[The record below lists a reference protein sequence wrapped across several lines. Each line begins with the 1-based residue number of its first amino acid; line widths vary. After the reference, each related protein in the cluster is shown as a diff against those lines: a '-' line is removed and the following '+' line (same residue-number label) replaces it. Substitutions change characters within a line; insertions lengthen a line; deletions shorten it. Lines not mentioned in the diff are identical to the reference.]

1 MRNLK
6 RALSLGLTAAMISG
20 LMVMGSSAASYAD
33 VTSEN
38 NVEAIEVLESV
49 GIMIGD
55 ENGNFNPD
63 QNVTRNEMAVIMSNL
78 MEYNVASYKDTS
90 PFTDVPSWAEPYVAA
105 CWTNGITAGYSDTI
119 YGGSDTVTTAQ
130 AALMLMKAL
139 GYFQYASDFGGDWQL
154 ATTRQ
159 GNAID
164 LFDGVDSGVTA
175 PMTRNDVAQLVLNT
189 LEAGTVTASTDGS
202 WSIGDVTIVNNVTY
216 NYVTSNSSYAESI
229 HSVKST
235 SSTSDADRYVVE
247 LGEQLYQGDLRLREG
262 TMDDFG
268 RPSRTWIYENSE
280 IGTYAEDADLTY
292 TAGVES
298 GEIYSDLGLGKN
310 IVADDVTVYVDGEDA
325 ASTAIR
331 RNNDTKLPASGNGV
345 LTEVFYDADD
355 NTAIITHVNT
365 WVGTIVKSVAETDDE
380 AAYVVVAPE
389 KEAPAG
395 FSGNEEFETDTE
407 FDDDQYVLY
416 TYSQS
421 SGEIESVTAAED
433 ASGLVTEAENTD
445 TNDTDKA
452 ALTIDGTRRTAS
464 VKVTGPEDLS
474 DISDGEEYIV
484 YLDSYGYVIYV
495 ERVDEIGDYALVLE
509 TASPSS
515 FIGNKAIMVF
525 TDGTYDIVDTDKN
538 YHDGKAED
546 RIDAGTIVTYRV
558 DEDGEYTLRPVAET
572 KASYTADSS
581 VFSMEND
588 KAGIKVDTFEDK
600 KPGTQTVTANSA
612 TTFVVRDPS
621 NLGLSSSAEDW
632 TVYTGIKNAPTIA
645 AGVGNNDGSVD
656 AGEHVDVYY
665 YCKSGNMVTVMFI
678 LPEALVKI
686 EDGIQNN
693 LFLSKE
699 SVSNL
704 IHNSDGDYFRY
715 DAVDNGELVTVKV
728 SENVTIND
736 KPVPGADA
744 VGDSFTS
751 CNHNPDCASYS
762 AHVKAT
768 LGGLFAGYTTD
779 KYGVITNLET
789 YNPEADGSDDGY
801 DADSDR
807 LQALQNIRGID
818 KVSKEYTVILNTYD
832 GDNDGTP
839 DGNVY
844 TITCDED
851 ATFYYVDEDGNIT
864 ESSYN
869 GVVIDN
875 NDIAYAVIEDYMV
888 QMLVIQEVKAP
899 TSTYGVKF
907 VNAADGDA
915 ATYAAY
921 TVNGKTIGASDVL
934 EVADKG
940 DDLYF
945 TIKPVDGYQ
954 IDSVSG
960 TGVVDLGN
968 GNYVVRNVKSPVTV
982 TVDVDAIPPETMDV
996 KINYM
1001 DGSTKIDS
1009 SNIQPFAAYVDG
1021 SGNVKSYSVIAEEN
1035 DYIVVGNKL
1044 YQVTET
1050 VTEAFQANGYK
1061 NVDVPVALV
1070 GVEET
1075 VITDQIPDALNISW
1089 ADGDK
1094 VTEKGVTYLK
1104 DNADTTA
1111 ALKSGVGT
1119 WSSAGVEYTAATV
1132 SVDAANE
1139 TINNLP
1145 ATTAYGYFKVTV
1157 TEAVDISKA
1166 GMPGHTVTA
1175 ALVDVNA
1182 VVDADGT
1189 ATVKINLTDDT
1200 KVSNARPITVTA
1212 TNGTASTTDTFSG
1225 NANTPVE
1232 ITVSLTDVTDDTVL
1246 NISLGPQA

>member
-33 VTSEN
+33 VTSED
-38 NVEAIEVLESV
+38 NVEAIEVLQTV
-49 GIMIGD
+49 GIMVGD
-55 ENGNFNPD
+55 ENGDFNPD

-105 CWTNGITAGYSDTI
+105 CWTNGITAGTSATT

-139 GYFQYASDFGGDWQL
+139 GYFQYSSDFGADWQL
-154 ATTRQ
+154 ATVRQ

-164 LFDGVDSGVTA
+164 LFNGVDSGVTA

-189 LEAGTVTASTDGS
+189 LEAGTVQASTDGS
-202 WSIGDVTIVNNVTY
+202 LTVGNVTIATGVQY
-216 NYVTSNSSYAESI
+216 NYVTSNASYASAI
-229 HSVKST
+229 D
-235 SSTSDADRYVVE
+235 SDRQTNNDGDLVSGYIVE

-280 IGTYAEDADLTY
+280 IGTYADDADLTY
-292 TAGVES
+292 TAKVES

-331 RNNDTKLPASGNGV
+331 RNSDTKLPDSGNGV

-389 KEAPAG
+389 KVAPAG
-395 FSGNEEFETDTE
+395 FSGNEEFETNTE

-538 YHDGKAED
+538 YHDGKVED
-546 RIDAGTIVTYRV
+546 QIAAGTIVTYRV

-678 LPEALVKI
+678 LPEELVKI

-807 LQALQNIRGID
+807 LQALQSTATQNTQGID
-818 KVSKEYTVILNTYD
+818 KVNKEYTILLGANF
-832 GDNDGTP
+832 
-839 DGNVY
+839 DGNNKVTGYDY

-875 NDIAYAVIEDYMV
+875 NDIAYAVIEDYMI

-899 TSTYGVKF
+899 TNVYGVKF
-907 VNAADGDA
+907 VPAAGDN
-915 ATYAAY
+915 YSQF
-921 TVNGKTIGASDVL
+921 TVDGKTIDASDVL

-968 GNYVVRNVKSPVTV
+968 GNYVVRNVKSLVTV
-982 TVDVDAIPPETMDV
+982 TVDVDAIPTAKM
-996 KINYM
+996 
-1001 DGSTKIDS
+1001 
-1009 SNIQPFAAYVDG
+1009 NIQARYELSNGTKVKTDPITPMAAEPNTNYVIVAEAGDAFVEDGVVYEVVDTVAVPFV
-1021 SGNVKSYSVIAEEN
+1021 
-1035 DYIVVGNKL
+1035 
-1044 YQVTET
+1044 
-1050 VTEAFQANGYK
+1050 ANSFA
-1061 NVDVPVALV
+1061 N
-1070 GVEET
+1070 
-1075 VITDQIPDALNISW
+1075 
-1089 ADGDK
+1089 
-1094 VTEKGVTYLK
+1094 
-1104 DNADTTA
+1104 
-1111 ALKSGVGT
+1111 
-1119 WSSAGVEYTAATV
+1119 ATV
-1132 SVDAANE
+1132 EVEILGAAKTAVDAAKPAGLNLTWTPGVAAADGIDYYAVGATATVAVDAGVGKWDSTGTDVT
-1139 TINNLP
+1139 TISNVAIGADGKVDNMP
-1145 ATTAYGYFKVTV
+1145 AETAYGYFKVEFMIDNSSFGGKTV
-1157 TEAVDISKA
+1157 TVDGDA
-1166 GMPGHTVTA
+1166 ATVGQK
-1175 ALVDVNA
+1175 A
-1182 VVDADGT
+1182 VVYLQSGDSVLVAATGGTWDGGT
-1189 ATVKINLTDDT
+1189 SYTIVSSDSNFAVSERSVSGSTCTVKI
-1200 KVSNARPITVTA
+1200 TA
-1212 TNGTASTTDTFSG
+1212 PTLTTDPSVVTL
-1225 NANTPVE
+1225 TVE
-1232 ITVSLTDVTDDTVL
+1232 V
-1246 NISLGPQA
+1246 QA

>member
-33 VTSEN
+33 VTSED
-38 NVEAIEVLESV
+38 NVEAIEVLQAV
-49 GIMIGD
+49 GIMVGD
-55 ENGNFNPD
+55 ENGDFNPD

-78 MEYNVASYKDTS
+78 MEYNVASYKNTS

-105 CWTNGITAGYSDTI
+105 CWTNGITAGYSSTI

-139 GYFQYASDFGGDWQL
+139 GYFQYASDFGADWQL
-154 ATTRQ
+154 ATVKQ

-164 LFDGVDSGVTA
+164 LFMGVDSGVTQA
-175 PMTRNDVAQLVLNT
+175 MTRNDVAQLVLNT
-189 LEAGTVTASTDGS
+189 LEAGTVQASTEGS
-202 WSIGDVTIVNNVTY
+202 LTVGNVTIATGVQY
-216 NYVTSNSSYAESI
+216 NYVTSNASYASAI
-229 HSVKST
+229 D
-235 SSTSDADRYVVE
+235 SDRQTNNDGDLVSGYIVE

-280 IGTYAEDADLTY
+280 IGTYADDADLTY

-331 RNNDTKLPASGNGV
+331 RNSDTKLPDSGNGV
-345 LTEVFYDADD
+345 LTEVFYDADE

-365 WVGTIVKSVAETDDE
+365 WVGTIVKSVDATDDE
-380 AAYVVVAPE
+380 AAYVVVVPE
-389 KEAPAG
+389 KVAPAG
-395 FSGNEEFETDTE
+395 FSGNEEFETDTA

-421 SGEIESVTAAED
+421 SGEIESVIAAED

-452 ALTIDGTRRTAS
+452 ALTIDGTRYTAS

-474 DISDGEEYIV
+474 DVSDGEEYIV
-484 YLDSYGYVIYV
+484 YPDRYGYIIYV
-495 ERVDEIGDYALVLE
+495 ERIDEIGDYALVLDTE
-509 TASPSS
+509 SLGN

-546 RIDAGTIVTYRV
+546 QIKDGTIVTYRV

-572 KASYTADSS
+572 KASYTEDSEI
-581 VFSMEND
+581 FSMEND
-588 KAGIKVDTFEDK
+588 RAGIKANDFGRDK
-600 KPGTQTVTANSA
+600 SGTQIVTANSA

-621 NLGLSSSAEDW
+621 SAGLSAEEDW

-645 AGVGNNDGSVD
+645 AGVGNNDGNVD
-656 AGEHVDVYY
+656 ANEHVGVYY
-665 YCKSGNMVTVMFI
+665 YCRTGKMVTVMFI
-678 LPEALVKI
+678 LPEELVKI

-704 IHNSDGDYFRY
+704 IHNADGDYFRY

-751 CNHNPDCASYS
+751 CNHNPDCKSYS

-789 YNPEADGSDDGY
+789 YNPMADGSDDGY
-801 DADSDR
+801 NENSDR
-807 LQALQNIRGID
+807 LQALQNTATQNTQGID
-818 KVSKEYTVILNTYD
+818 KVNKEYTILLGANF
-832 GDNDGTP
+832 
-839 DGNVY
+839 DGNHKVTDYDY

-851 ATFYYVDEDGNIT
+851 ATFYYVDEDGNIS

-869 GVVIDN
+869 GVVIDD

-888 QMLVIQEVKAP
+888 QMLVIEEVKAP
-899 TSTYGVKF
+899 TNTYGVEF
-907 VNAADGDA
+907 DLVPGSGDYSYFTVDGNTVDA
-915 ATYAAY
+915 ST
-921 TVNGKTIGASDVL
+921 VL

-945 TIKPVDGYQ
+945 TIEAEDGYQ
-954 IDSVSG
+954 INKV
-960 TGVVDLGN
+960 TGATALDN
-968 GNYVVRNVKSPVTV
+968 GEYVVRNVKSLVTV
-982 TVDVDAIPPETMDV
+982 TVDVDEIPAATKTV
-996 KINYM
+996 VVNYM
-1001 DGSTKIDS
+1001 DGDNKVGETRLSLSVDNDGFVTVEPTDSKLVANCPTGYGITQTFAQSVHKDSTD
-1009 SNIQPFAAYVDG
+1009 AV
-1021 SGNVKSYSVIAEEN
+1021 NVA
-1035 DYIVVGNKL
+1035 VGKL
-1044 YQVTET
+1044 CT
-1050 VTEAFQANGYK
+1050 VTLGKITTASGSEAKNFTLENLSPADGKVVANG
-1061 NVDVPVALV
+1061 
-1070 GVEET
+1070 T
-1075 VITDQIPDALNISW
+1075 VTFDIVYNGEGSNN
-1089 ADGDK
+1089 
-1094 VTEKGVTYLK
+1094 TY
-1104 DNADTTA
+1104 
-1111 ALKSGVGT
+1111 
-1119 WSSAGVEYTAATV
+1119 TV
-1132 SVDAANE
+1132 SVDGQDFSFTKGTE
-1139 TINNLP
+1139 KTQP
-1145 ATTAYGYFKVTV
+1145 VTVKVTSDM
-1157 TEAVDISKA
+1157 TI
-1166 GMPGHTVTA
+1166 
-1175 ALVDVNA
+1175 
-1182 VVDADGT
+1182 
-1189 ATVKINLTDDT
+1189 
-1200 KVSNARPITVTA
+1200 
-1212 TNGTASTTDTFSG
+1212 TAS
-1225 NANTPVE
+1225 VK
-1232 ITVSLTDVTDDTVL
+1232 
-1246 NISLGPQA
+1246 